1 MPKVSIII
9 PIYNVEKYLRK
20 CMNSVCGQTLSDIEI
35 ICVNDCSPDN
45 SLEILKEYASKDNR
59 IKIINFEK
67 NKGVSV
73 ARNTGIDNATGEFIG
88 FVDADDFIDLD
99 FYEKLYNRAIET
111 GNDLIIGT
119 VQIETEH
126 NIKQN
131 DYIVNDVLD
140 KIKEKSLYFN
150 QLFGL
155 GLYKTTLLKDYSIK
169 FIENCIYGEDRLLPL
184 QASYYANK
192 IEIVN
197 DTFYHYV
204 RNNSSI
210 TKVKKNEKILDSFLL
225 SLKGIFDF
233 INNADMSIPDYTL
246 VCDCFLNNSLSFS
259 LDLDLNLKIKF
270 YKRFKSEIFILL
282 NKEKLKNNDLYQSL
296 EDCLNSDTSKKFEN
310 FAIKYINKLMFNSI
324 RRHLEQKKAQC
335 ND

>member
-131 DYIVNDVLD
+131 DYILNDVLD

-150 QLFGL
+150 QLFWL
-155 GLYKTTLLKDYSIK
+155 GLYKTSLLKDYSIK

-184 QASYYANK
+184 QSSYYANK
-192 IEIVN
+192 TEIVN
-197 DTFYHYV
+197 DAFYHYV

-210 TKVKKNEKILDSFLL
+210 TKSKKNEKIVDSFLL
-225 SLKGIFDF
+225 SLKRIFDF
-233 INNADMSIPDYTL
+233 INNTAMSIPDYTL
-246 VCDCFLNNSLSFS
+246 VCDCFLDNSLSFS
-259 LDLDLNLKIKF
+259 LALDTSLKTKYYKKF
-270 YKRFKSEIFILL
+270 KNEIFVLL
-282 NKEKLKNNDLYQSL
+282 NKEKLKNSDLYKNIEICLKEDIL
-296 EDCLNSDTSKKFEN
+296 ESFEN
-310 FAIKYINKLMFNSI
+310 FAKKYMNKLMFNCI
-324 RRHLEQKKAQC
+324 RKHLEQKKQLD
-335 ND
+335 N